1 MAEDK
6 KIADKLGDGMQSAP
20 EMDCFL
26 MMGQSNMAG
35 RGDFGVV
42 PPILDK
48 NLYMLRNGRW
58 QMMSEPINP
67 DRGIF
72 AGKYR
77 SGVGLAASFALAYHQ
92 ATGRRVGLI
101 PCADGG
107 TRLDQWAPGEILYEN
122 AVNNARFAMRNAR
135 LCGILWHQGE
145 ADVIHPE
152 MVETYEER
160 FLTMIH
166 TLYAD
171 LGVAPVPVVLGE
183 LGTYL
188 LRRGGGYLRT
198 PELNAVFARIAAD
211 DENGL
216 CAVASA
222 DGLECRDDVLH
233 FNSPSLRIFGER
245 YFKAYCS
252 VAKMID

>member
-1 MAEDK
+1 MAEQ
-6 KIADKLGDGMQSAP
+6 KITTDTLSDGITEVP
-20 EMDCFL
+20 PMDCFL

-48 NLYMLRNGRW
+48 NLFMLRNGRW
-58 QMMSEPINP
+58 QQMSEPINP

-72 AGKYR
+72 SGKYR
-77 SGVGLAASFALAYHQ
+77 SGVGLAASFALGYHK
-92 ATGRRVGLI
+92 ATGHRVGLI

-122 AVNNARFAMRNAR
+122 AVNNARFAMRSATLR
-135 LCGILWHQGE
+135 GILWHQGE
-145 ADVIHPE
+145 ADVTHPE
-152 MVETYEER
+152 RVATYEEN
-160 FLTMIH
+160 FLHMIH
-166 TLYAD
+166 TLYGD
-171 LGVAPVPVVLGE
+171 LGTDPVPVVIGE

-198 PELNAVFARIAAD
+198 PELNAVFTSIAAHD
-211 DENGL
+211 PL

-222 DGLECRDDVLH
+222 EGLECREDILH

-245 YFKAYCS
+245 YLDAYLRI
-252 VAKMID
+252 AGK